1 MISLMFYTEDV
12 YLRHL
17 FFSNRVEKINTDAI
31 PENQTFHNV
40 LCIMIVLERDA
51 RYTACAEPEVSILGG
66 EDLFINAG
74 SFLNLTC
81 LARNLPGVPGD
92 VHWFLQT
99 EVGWVRST
107 GWSGFLKIWISK
119 SFAVVGCGI
128 LNDWDEVFYTIYA
141 EDHIL
146 WAAGRSDFSC
156 GL

>member
-1 MISLMFYTEDV
+1 MLFYKLISLMFYTKDV

-17 FFSNRVEKINTDAI
+17 FFSNRVEKINIDAL
-31 PENQTFHNV
+31 PENQTFENV
-40 LCIMIVLERDA
+40 LCIMILLDRDA

-107 GWSGFLKIWISK
+107 GRSGFLKIWI
-119 SFAVVGCGI
+119 FLLWLAVVS
-128 LNDWDEVFYTIYA
+128 LNNCDDSIVHFICRGSHSLGSGE
-141 EDHIL
+141 E
-146 WAAGRSDFSC
+146 
-156 GL
+156 